1 MPQGRLPG
9 KRVLVTGAAGGV
21 GAALARRM
29 VAEGARVLLGDV
41 DRDGGERLA
50 RDLGPQALFIALDV
64 AVPLAWDG
72 AMDIA
77 ASTWGGLDVLVN
89 NAAIAS
95 PIVPIDQ
102 RDPADWDRMMAVN
115 LGGPFLGARAALP
128 LFRKGGGGVIVNV
141 SSVAGLGQSGIM
153 DPAYAC
159 GKAGLTMLTRVIA
172 AQHAR
177 DGVRCN
183 SVHPGP
189 IDGPMARAAY
199 ADTDAIA
206 RRLSRIPA
214 GRFADVE
221 EVVSAVLY
229 LASEESS
236 YVTGVALGVDGGAL
250 VQ

>member
-1 MPQGRLPG
+1 MSQGRLQG
-9 KRVLVTGAAGGV
+9 KRAIVTGASGGV
-21 GAALARRM
+21 GAALAKRF

-50 RDLGPQALFIALDV
+50 RHLGPTALFVALDV
-64 AVPLAWDG
+64 AAPRAWDE
-72 AMDIA
+72 AMVVA
-77 ASTWGGLDVLVN
+77 SSTWGGLDLLIN

-115 LGGPFLGARAALP
+115 LRGPFLGARAALP
-128 LFRKGGGGVIVNV
+128 LFRQAGGGVIVNV

-159 GKAGLTMLTRVIA
+159 GKAGVTMLTRVIA

-189 IDGPMARAAY
+189 IDSPLGRAAY
-199 ADTDAIA
+199 ADPDALA

-214 GRFADVE
+214 GRFAEIE

>member
-1 MPQGRLPG
+1 
-9 KRVLVTGAAGGV
+9 
-21 GAALARRM
+21 
-29 VAEGARVLLGDV
+29 
-41 DRDGGERLA
+41 
-50 RDLGPQALFIALDV
+50 
-64 AVPLAWDG
+64 
-72 AMDIA
+72 
-77 ASTWGGLDVLVN
+77 WGGLDVLVN
-89 NAAIAS
+89 NAAVAS

-128 LFRKGGGGVIVNV
+128 VFRAGGGGVIVNV

-159 GKAGLTMLTRVIA
+159 SKAGLTMLTRVIA

-189 IDGPMARAAY
+189 IDSPLARATY
-199 ADTDAIA
+199 VDADALA
-206 RRLSRIPA
+206 QRLSRIPA
-214 GRFADVE
+214 GRFAQVE
-221 EVVSAVLY
+221 EVVAAIVY
-229 LASEESS
+229 LASEESA

>member
-1 MPQGRLPG
+1 MPKGRLQG
-9 KRVLVTGAAGGV
+9 KRAIVTGASGGV
-21 GAALARRM
+21 GAALARRFI
-29 VAEGARVLLGDV
+29 AEGARVLLGDL

-50 RDLGPQALFIALDV
+50 RDLGPRALFVALDV
-64 AVPLAWDG
+64 TAPRAWDE
-72 AMDIA
+72 ATDIVS
-77 ASTWGGLDVLVN
+77 STWGGLDLLVN
-89 NAAIAS
+89 NAAVAS
-95 PIVPIDQ
+95 PIVAIDQ
-102 RDPADWDRMMAVN
+102 RDPADWDHVMAVN
-115 LGGPFLGARAALP
+115 LRGPFLGARAVLP
-128 LFRKGGGGVIVNV
+128 LFRRGGGGVIVNV

-159 GKAGLTMLTRVIA
+159 SKAGVTMLTRVIA

-189 IDGPMARAAY
+189 IDSPMASAAY
-199 ADTDAIA
+199 ADPDALA

-214 GRFADVE
+214 GRFAEIE

>member
-1 MPQGRLPG
+1 MPKGRLQG
-9 KRVLVTGAAGGV
+9 KRAIVTGAAGGV
-21 GAALARRM
+21 GAAVARRF
-29 VAEGARVLLGDV
+29 VAEGARVLLGDL

-50 RDLGPQALFIALDV
+50 RELGPQSLFVALDV
-64 AVPLAWDG
+64 TAPEAWDQ
-72 AMDIA
+72 AMEA
-77 ASTWGGLDVLVN
+77 ASSIWGGLDLLVN
-89 NAAIAS
+89 NAAVAS
-95 PIVPIDQ
+95 PVVTIDQ

-115 LGGPFLGARAALP
+115 LRGPFLGARAALP
-128 LFRKGGGGVIVNV
+128 LFRRSGGGVIVNV

-159 GKAGLTMLTRVIA
+159 SKAGVTMLTRVIA
-172 AQHAR
+172 AQHAL

-189 IDGPMARAAY
+189 IDSPMASAAY
-199 ADTDAIA
+199 ADPDALA

-214 GRFADVE
+214 GRFAEIE

-236 YVTGVALGVDGGAL
+236 YVTGAALGVDGGAL

>member
-1 MPQGRLPG
+1 MSRGHLQG
-9 KRVLVTGAAGGV
+9 KRAIVTGASGGV
-21 GAALARRM
+21 GAALARRF

-41 DRDGGERLA
+41 DQDGGERLA
-50 RDLGPQALFIALDV
+50 RDLGPATLFVALDV
-64 AVPLAWDG
+64 AAPRAWDE
-72 AMDIA
+72 AMEV
-77 ASTWGGLDVLVN
+77 ASSAWGGLDLLVN

-95 PIVPIDQ
+95 PIVAIDQ
-102 RDPADWDRMMAVN
+102 RDPADWDRVMAVN
-115 LGGPFLGARAALP
+115 LRGPFLGARAALP
-128 LFRKGGGGVIVNV
+128 LFRQAGGGVIVNV
-141 SSVAGLGQSGIM
+141 SSVAGLGQSEIM

-159 GKAGLTMLTRVIA
+159 SKAGVTMLTRVIA

-189 IDGPMARAAY
+189 IDSPMASAAY
-199 ADTDAIA
+199 ADADALA

-214 GRFADVE
+214 GRFAEIE

>member
-1 MPQGRLPG
+1 MPKGRLQG
-9 KRVLVTGAAGGV
+9 KRAIVTGASGGV
-21 GAALARRM
+21 GAALAKRF
-29 VAEGARVLLGDV
+29 VAEGARVLLGDL

-50 RDLGPQALFIALDV
+50 RDLGPRALFVALDV
-64 AVPLAWDG
+64 TAPRAWDE
-72 AMDIA
+72 ATDIVS
-77 ASTWGGLDVLVN
+77 STWGGLDLLVN
-89 NAAIAS
+89 NAAVAS
-95 PIVPIDQ
+95 PIVAIDQ
-102 RDPADWDRMMAVN
+102 RDPADWDHVMAVN
-115 LGGPFLGARAALP
+115 LRGPFLGARAVLP
-128 LFRKGGGGVIVNV
+128 LFRRGGGGVIVNV

-159 GKAGLTMLTRVIA
+159 SKAGVTMLTRVIA

-189 IDGPMARAAY
+189 IDSPMASAAY
-199 ADTDAIA
+199 ADPDALA

-214 GRFADVE
+214 GRFAEIE

>member
-1 MPQGRLPG
+1 
-9 KRVLVTGAAGGV
+9 
-21 GAALARRM
+21 
-29 VAEGARVLLGDV
+29 
-41 DRDGGERLA
+41 
-50 RDLGPQALFIALDV
+50 
-64 AVPLAWDG
+64 
-72 AMDIA
+72 
-77 ASTWGGLDVLVN
+77 
-89 NAAIAS
+89 
-95 PIVPIDQ
+95 
-102 RDPADWDRMMAVN
+102 MMAVN
-115 LGGPFLGARAALP
+115 LNGPFLGARAALP
-128 LFRKGGGGVIVNV
+128 LFRQAGGGVIVNV

-159 GKAGLTMLTRVIA
+159 SKAGVTMLTKIIA
-172 AQHAR
+172 AQHAP

-189 IDGPMARAAY
+189 IDSPMARAAY
-199 ADTDAIA
+199 ADADALA

-214 GRFADVE
+214 GRFADLE